1 MNQCENSGLHFTMF
15 PAASLISW
23 WDIQSSLA
31 GISFGFLRRCL
42 GWGSSLSQPSS
53 SSRGTCSEK
62 VVNRG
67 RRLSSLFLLESNDA
81 GLRELKTQSRKGV
94 SPELLEWKSWWTR
107 GNLSARI
114 LSNSFAAMDCRCLP
128 GKSAMLVVVVPSVG
142 ENGCVGGVVL

>member
-23 WDIQSSLA
+23 WDIQSFA
-31 GISFGFLRRCL
+31 VGTSFGFLRRCL
-42 GWGSSLSQPSS
+42 GWSSSSSQPSS
-53 SSRGTCSEK
+53 QGISSAE
-62 VVNRG
+62 VVDRG
-67 RRLSSLFLLESNDA
+67 RRVSSLFLLESNDA
-81 GLRELKTQSRKGV
+81 GLRELKTRSRKGV